1 MNLSFFGA
9 AGTVT
14 GSRHLL
20 TSGTKR
26 VLVDCGLFQGL
37 KALRLRNREALP
49 FDPKSLDAVV
59 LTHAHL
65 DHSGFLPVLVR
76 EGYAG
81 PIYCTEPT
89 EDLTRILLADS
100 GHLQEEDARYANKK
114 GHTRHK
120 PALPL
125 YTEAEARLVAPQ
137 LRPIPLD
144 RSVEV
149 DGITFD
155 FTTAGHILGAA
166 SVRVET
172 SAGSVLFSG
181 DLGRPDDLLIPA
193 PEAPPAADFVV
204 MESTYGGR
212 EHPVIHPE
220 EALSLVLRRTMRRGG
235 ILMIPAF
242 AVGRAQLILYA
253 LYRMFASGAVA
264 RVPVYLNSPMAID
277 VKDLYLRFPSFHR
290 LTKQGV
296 AEAFTVARYT
306 RTVEESKA
314 LNARVGPLVLIA
326 GAGMLSGGRII
337 HHLKAYG
344 PDRRNTV
351 LLTGHQAE
359 GTRGAALLGGA
370 KHVKIHGHE
379 VPIRAEIATMDGL
392 SAHADQSELLD
403 WLEAMPRAP
412 RKVWLVHGEPG
423 QSDALRKAAERRL
436 GLNVRVA
443 EDHRTVV
450 LE

>member
-49 FDPKSLDAVV
+49 FDPMSLDAVV

-65 DHSGFLPVLVR
+65 DHSGFLPVLVK
-76 EGYAG
+76 EGYTG

-89 EDLTRILLADS
+89 EELTRILLADS
-100 GHLQEEDARYANKK
+100 GHLQEEDARYANRK

-125 YTEAEARLVAPQ
+125 YTEEEARLVAPQ
-137 LRPIPLD
+137 IRPIPLD

-149 DGITFD
+149 DGITFT

-172 SAGSVLFSG
+172 RAGSVLFSG
-181 DLGRPDDLLIPA
+181 DLGRPDDLLIPP

-212 EHPVIHPE
+212 EHPIIHPE
-220 EALSLVLRRTMRRGG
+220 AALSLVLRRTMGRGG

-253 LYRMFASGAVA
+253 LYRMFTSGAVA
-264 RVPVYLNSPMAID
+264 RVPVYLNSPMAVD

-290 LTKQGV
+290 LTKQEV
-296 AEAFTVARYT
+296 ADAFTVAHYT

-314 LNARVGPLVLIA
+314 LNTRVGPLVLIA

-370 KHVKIHGHE
+370 KHVKIHGRE

-403 WLEAMPRAP
+403 WLGAMPRAP
-412 RKVWLVHGEPG
+412 RKVWLVHGEPAE
-423 QSDALRKAAERRL
+423 SDALRKAAERRL

>member
-1 MNLSFFGA
+1 MKLSFFGA

-20 TSGTKR
+20 SSGSKR

-49 FDPKSLDAVV
+49 FDVKSLDAVV

-76 EGYAG
+76 EGYTG
-81 PIYCTEPT
+81 PIYCTAPT
-89 EDLTRILLADS
+89 EDLVNILLADS

-114 GHTRHK
+114 GHTRHS
-120 PALPL
+120 PATPL
-125 YTEAEARLVAPQ
+125 YTEQEARRVAPQ
-137 LRPIPLD
+137 LQPVPLD
-144 RSVEV
+144 RTVEV
-149 DGITFD
+149 DGITLT

-181 DLGRPDDLLIPA
+181 DLGRPNDLLIPA
-193 PEAPPAADFVV
+193 PEPPPTSDFVV

-212 EHPVIHPE
+212 EHPVLHPQ
-220 EALSLVLRRTMRRGG
+220 EALALVLRRTMHRGG
-235 ILMIPAF
+235 ILMVPAF
-242 AVGRAQLILYA
+242 AVGRAQVILLA
-253 LYRMFASGAVA
+253 LSRIFASGAVPP
-264 RVPVYLNSPMAID
+264 VPVFLNSPMAID
-277 VKDLYLRFPSFHR
+277 VTDLYLRFPEFHR
-290 LTKQGV
+290 LSKEAV
-296 AEAFTVARYT
+296 AEAFRVARYT

-314 LNARVGPLVLIA
+314 LNSRVGPMILVA

-344 PDRRNTV
+344 PDRRNTL
-351 LLTGHQAE
+351 LLTGYQAE
-359 GTRGAALLGGA
+359 GTRGAALLRGS
-370 KHVKIHGHE
+370 KHVKIHGQE

-392 SAHADQSELLD
+392 SAHADQSELLG
-403 WLEAMPRAP
+403 WLGTMPTAP
-412 RKVWLVHGEPG
+412 KKVWLVHGEPA
-423 QSDALRKAAERRL
+423 QADELRKAVEHEL
-436 GLNVRVA
+436 GLAVRVA
-443 EDHRTVV
+443 EDHRTVT